1 MCVQLEGP
9 RTEKHKPMKYLV
21 QLIMEAAGQEVEND
35 MLAFYMLAFK
45 LYEGEQF

>member
-9 RTEKHKPMKYLV
+9 RIEKHKPMKYLMP
-21 QLIMEAAGQEVEND
+21 LMEAAGQEVEDD

-45 LYEGEQF
+45 LHEGE